1 MLTNYWDLF
10 SIAEPKGLDAVKAL
24 YKEFFEEAKN
34 DYEALTALV
43 MVANHK
49 CWEHHEN
56 PYAEKLCE
64 LYALLYEECYDYGLD
79 HLKGEELQYFLN
91 TLD

>member
-1 MLTNYWDLF
+1 
-10 SIAEPKGLDAVKAL
+10 
-24 YKEFFEEAKN
+24 
-34 DYEALTALV
+34 

-64 LYALLYEECYDYGLD
+64 LYASLYEECYDYGLD